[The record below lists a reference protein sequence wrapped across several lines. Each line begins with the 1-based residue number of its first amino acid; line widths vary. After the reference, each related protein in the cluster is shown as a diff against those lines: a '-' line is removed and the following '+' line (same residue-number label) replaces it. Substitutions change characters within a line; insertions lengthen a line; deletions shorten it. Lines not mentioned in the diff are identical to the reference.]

1 MKVAPYRIEKLAL
14 DANRCQVERLS
25 VDRFNAASSHHVKN
39 NAKNVNV
46 SGYTVTSTAPYNT
59 DDDKQNPAVDNS
71 PEQARKGIDAIAQ
84 DLHRI
89 KNDPTICDPPQLVI
103 AVHGYNSSDLN
114 VRKWYHD
121 IFRYAASDDRQ
132 ISQNR
137 NLVFV
142 GYRWSS
148 EQVFRK
154 PQELLDNL
162 KALPDVPRNL
172 LGIGLV
178 LVVLYFGG
186 LVAEILRSLEIL
198 SPPSISIRLLNTVF
212 SSWNHW
218 GKLIEAIILV
228 GLQFILGFA
237 FMVTIAMAVLWMLRV
252 SVYFR
257 DVYRAINSAVPDLT
271 ELIRQID
278 KAVMDLEKN
287 EPNYAYSVPIDAL
300 LHDKRLGQ
308 ESYKRIDLNFL
319 GHSMGG
325 LVITNVVRILSDVFD
340 RRSIEQNPSSK
351 IGNVLRLGRLVL
363 ASPDIPV
370 LSVVSNRA
378 NGLASSLR
386 RFDEAYLFS
395 NEGDLALRLA
405 STAANYISFPSTD
418 HYHGHRLG
426 SIALRNDLHEK
437 GIINLPAL
445 QQQYS
450 LDKTLCEALDEDKY
464 DVLKC
469 LFITPASGGKDKYKC
484 LGDLFKDDYDVSP
497 STSLANLFTFFDC
510 TDYRDYS
517 LKLRENRMN
526 ERSRTPHGLLTRAHS
541 RPHLTLKD
549 YVELFFDMIS
559 GKRNVHG
566 GYFYGEYSR
575 KLIYRIAFLGFEG
588 MLDAMAA
595 EAPDSSAEQ
604 VPKREPESKLEKK
617 QKILDDFHLE
627 CKDKGLQAYLSP
639 LRYRVDVQG
648 APLSLARD
656 EMLQKV
662 KAADLSRENGGTEN
676 SGTENDIREALKNRV
691 PFIMVKRI
699 AL

>member
-14 DANRCQVERLS
+14 DASRCQVRRLS
-25 VDRFNAASSHHVKN
+25 IDRFRAGSSHY
-39 NAKNVNV
+39 ARNVNV
-46 SGYTVTSTAPYNT
+46 SGYAVTSTAPYNT
-59 DDDKQNPAVDNS
+59 DEDRLNPAVNNS
-71 PEQARKGIDAIAQ
+71 PKQAKKGIEAIAQ

-89 KNDPTICDPPQLVI
+89 KTDPTICEPPQLII
-103 AVHGYNSSDLN
+103 AVHGYNSSDLD

-121 IFRYAASDDRQ
+121 IFRYAANNDRQ

-148 EQVFRK
+148 EQIFRK
-154 PQELLDNL
+154 PKELLENL

-172 LGIGLV
+172 LWMGIV

-198 SPPSISIRLLNTVF
+198 STAPISVRLLNLAF
-212 SSWNHW
+212 GSWNNW
-218 GKLIEAIILV
+218 GKLIEVLILV
-228 GLQFILGFA
+228 GLQFIMGVAL
-237 FMVTIAMAVLWMLRV
+237 MVTIAMAVLWMLRV

-257 DVYRAINSAVPDLT
+257 DVYRAINFAVPDLT

-278 KAVMDLEKN
+278 NAVMDLEEN
-287 EPNYAYSVPIDAL
+287 EPNPAYSVPIDAL
-300 LHDKRLGQ
+300 RQDKRSVLEAHQ
-308 ESYKRIDLNFL
+308 RIDLSFL

-340 RRSIEQNPSSK
+340 RRSIEQNPTAE
-351 IGNVLRLGRLVL
+351 IGNALRLGRLIL

-418 HYHGHRLG
+418 HFHGHRLG

-445 QQQYS
+445 QQKYS

-464 DVLKC
+464 DILKC

-497 STSLANLFTFFDC
+497 SASLANLFTFFDC
-510 TDYRDYS
+510 TDYRDHS
-517 LKLRENRMN
+517 LKLVESGMN
-526 ERSRTPHGLLTRAHS
+526 ERSHTPSGLLTRAHS
-541 RPHLTLKD
+541 RPHLSLKD
-549 YVELFFDMIS
+549 YTELFFDMVR

-575 KLIYRIAFLGFEG
+575 ELIYRIAFLGFEG
-588 MLDAMAA
+588 MLEAMAV
-595 EAPDSSAEQ
+595 EASSYPTEPT
-604 VPKREPESKLEKK
+604 PKDK
-617 QKILDDFHLE
+617 QTILQDFH
-627 CKDKGLQAYLSP
+627 
-639 LRYRVDVQG
+639 
-648 APLSLARD
+648 
-656 EMLQKV
+656 
-662 KAADLSRENGGTEN
+662 
-676 SGTENDIREALKNRV
+676 
-691 PFIMVKRI
+691 F
-699 AL
+699 

>member
-14 DANRCQVERLS
+14 DSIRCQVKRLS
-25 VDRFNAASSHHVKN
+25 VDRFNAGSSHY
-39 NAKNVNV
+39 AKNVNV
-46 SGYTVTSTAPYNT
+46 SGYAVTSTAPYNT

-71 PEQARKGIDAIAQ
+71 PEQARKGICAIAQ

-89 KNDPTICDPPQLVI
+89 KTDPTICEPPQLVI

-114 VRKWYHD
+114 VHKWYHD
-121 IFRYAASDDRQ
+121 IFRYAAGNDRQ
-132 ISQNR
+132 ISQSR

-148 EQVFRK
+148 EQIFRK

-172 LGIGLV
+172 FGIGLV

-186 LVAEILRSLEIL
+186 LVADILRSLEIL
-198 SPPSISIRLLNTVF
+198 SPPPISVRLLNLVF
-212 SSWNHW
+212 GGWHSW
-218 GKLIEAIILV
+218 GKLIEAIVLV
-228 GLQFILGFA
+228 GVQFLMGGA
-237 FMVTIAMAVLWMLRV
+237 FVVTIAMAVLWILRV

-257 DVYRAINSAVPDLT
+257 DVYRAINFAVPDLT

-278 KAVMDLEKN
+278 KAVMDLEQSELN
-287 EPNYAYSVPIDAL
+287 QAYSVPIDAL
-300 LHDKRLGQ
+300 CHDKTSDE
-308 ESYKRIDLNFL
+308 ESKKRIDLNFL

-340 RRSIEQNPSSK
+340 RRSIEQNPTSE
-351 IGNVLRLGRLVL
+351 IGNALRLGRLIL

-418 HYHGHRLG
+418 HFHGHRLG

-445 QQQYS
+445 QQKYS

-464 DVLKC
+464 DILKC

-497 STSLANLFTFFDC
+497 SASLANLFTFFDC
-510 TDYRDYS
+510 TDYEDYS
-517 LKLRENRMN
+517 LKLIGSGMN
-526 ERSRTPHGLLTRAHS
+526 ERSHTTGGLLTRAHG
-541 RPHLTLKD
+541 RPHLNLRD
-549 YVELFFDMIS
+549 YIELFYDMVS

-575 KLIYRIAFLGFEG
+575 ELIYRIAFLGFE
-588 MLDAMAA
+588 
-595 EAPDSSAEQ
+595 
-604 VPKREPESKLEKK
+604 
-617 QKILDDFHLE
+617 E
-627 CKDKGLQAYLSP
+627 C
-639 LRYRVDVQG
+639 
-648 APLSLARD
+648 
-656 EMLQKV
+656 
-662 KAADLSRENGGTEN
+662 
-676 SGTENDIREALKNRV
+676 
-691 PFIMVKRI
+691 
-699 AL
+699 